1 MPFRGK
7 LRMDRERVFV
17 WLSRAMFFVA
27 GVAAVSLILE
37 YGFYLSTR
45 AREWLHLID
54 LLVVGLFVADA
65 SLRFSLSRQRISHLK
80 FRWPALAIGALVL
93 VQLLLVNRLRGTGWL
108 PFFFEERGLFSLAK
122 GYIIVLQAYLIFL
135 IVGQAV
141 AANRRIA
148 SLRIRPARTVMLS
161 FLIIIVIGTF
171 LLCTPKATVHGIR
184 PVDALFTAT
193 SAVCVTGLSVV
204 DTGTHFT
211 RFGQAIILALI
222 QIGGLGLITLTAFFA
237 VAMRRTLG
245 LQESVALRGMVT
257 YGEVGRMGRTLG
269 SVIGITL
276 LLETAGAI
284 VLLVATRPDFGTAR
298 AAVWTSVFH
307 SISAFCNAGFSLH
320 TTNLERY
327 VGNIPV
333 TLTIT
338 TLIILG
344 GLGFPVIMNAL
355 GHRVL
360 ADHPSRCRTRW
371 GIHSRLVLGMTV
383 VLLVVGTLGF
393 FLLERDGALAGRPL
407 GEKLLASYFGSVTA
421 RTAGFNT
428 VRTGFLSLPTLFMLT
443 ALMFIGGSPGGTA
456 GGVKTSTFGIVLAT
470 INAMLRGKGRV
481 ELMKR
486 RIPDRVVNESLVVV
500 AAAIFVITAATFLLL
515 VSEKTALSDTL
526 FEVVSAF
533 GTVGL
538 STGITPIL
546 SPLAKVA
553 LVLVMLTGRIGPLTL
568 VLAIGQ
574 RHVRHSYDY
583 PEETVLVG

>member
-1 MPFRGK
+1 
-7 LRMDRERVFV
+7 MDRERVFV
-17 WLSRAMFFVA
+17 WLSRAMYFVA
-27 GVAAVSLILE
+27 TIAAVSLILE
-37 YGFYLSTR
+37 YGFYLSPP

-54 LLVVGLFVADA
+54 LLIIGIFVADA
-65 SLRFSLSRQRISHLK
+65 ALRFAFSRRRYSYLK
-80 FRWPALAIGALVL
+80 LRWPALVIAALVL
-93 VQLLLVNRLRGTGWL
+93 LQLLLVNRLRGTGRL
-108 PFFFEERGLFSLAK
+108 PFVFEERGLFSLAK
-122 GYIIVLQAYLIFL
+122 GYIVVLQAYLIFL

-141 AANRRIA
+141 AANRRFA
-148 SLRIRPARTVMLS
+148 SLRMRPARTVMLS
-161 FLIIIVIGTF
+161 FLLIIAVGTF
-171 LLCTPKATVHGIR
+171 LLSTPKATVHGIF

-193 SAVCVTGLSVV
+193 SAVCVTGLAVV
-204 DTGTHFT
+204 DTGAEFT
-211 RFGQAIILALI
+211 RFGQAVILALI

-245 LQESVALRGMVT
+245 LQESLALRGMVT
-257 YGEVGRMGRTLG
+257 YGDVGRMGRTLG

-276 LLETAGAI
+276 LLETVGAV
-284 VLLVATRPDFGTAR
+284 VLLCATRPEFGTAR

-307 SISAFCNAGFSLH
+307 SVSAFCNAGFSLH

-327 VGNIPV
+327 VGNVPV

-338 TLIILG
+338 TLIVLG
-344 GLGFPVIMNAL
+344 GLGFPVMMNAL
-355 GHRVL
+355 GYRVL
-360 ADHPSRCRTRW
+360 SGHPSRCRFRW
-371 GIHSRLVLGMTV
+371 GIHSRLVLGMTAA
-383 VLLVVGTLGF
+383 LLAIGTLGF
-393 FLLERDGALAGRPL
+393 FLLERNGALAGRPL
-407 GEKLLASYFGSVTA
+407 GEQLLASYFGSVTA

-428 VRTGFLSLPTLFMLT
+428 VRTAFLSLPTLFMLT

-456 GGVKTSTFGIVLAT
+456 GGVKTSTFGVVLAT
-470 INAMLRGKGRV
+470 INALLRGKDRV

-515 VSEKTALSDTL
+515 VSEKTGLSDTL

-538 STGITPIL
+538 STGLTPLL

-553 LVLVMLTGRIGPLTL
+553 LVVVMLTGRIGPLTL

-574 RHVRHSYDY
+574 RQVRRSYDY

>member
-1 MPFRGK
+1 
-7 LRMDRERVFV
+7 MDRERVFA
-17 WLSRAMFFVA
+17 WLSRAMFLVA
-27 GVAAVSLILE
+27 GIAAVSLILE
-37 YGFYLSTR
+37 YGFYLSPQ
-45 AREWLHLID
+45 AREWLRLID
-54 LLVVGLFVADA
+54 LLIIGLFVIDA
-65 SLRFSLSRQRISHLK
+65 LLRFALSRERFSHLR
-80 FRWPALAIGALVL
+80 FRWPALVLAALVPL
-93 VQLLLVNRLRGTGWL
+93 QLLLVNRLRGTGWL
-108 PFFFEERGLFSLAK
+108 PFVFEEQGLFSFAK
-122 GYIIVLQAYLIFL
+122 GYIVVLQAYLVFL

-148 SLRIRPARTVMLS
+148 SLKIQPARTVMLS
-161 FLIIIVIGTF
+161 FVLVIVLGTL
-171 LLCTPKATVHGIR
+171 LLCTPRATVEGIR

-193 SAVCVTGLSVV
+193 SAVCVTGLAVV

-211 RFGQAIILALI
+211 RFGQVVILALI

-245 LQESVALRGMVT
+245 LQESLALRGMVA

-269 SVIGITL
+269 TVIGTTL
-276 LLETAGAI
+276 FLETAGAV
-284 VLLVATRPDFGTAR
+284 VLLCATRPEYATPR

-327 VGNIPV
+327 VANPTV

-338 TLIILG
+338 TLIVLG

-355 GHRVL
+355 GDRVL
-360 ADHPSRCRTRW
+360 AEHPSRCRSRW
-371 GIHSRLVLGMTV
+371 GIHSRLVLMMTAI
-383 VLLVVGTLGF
+383 LLALGTLGF
-393 FLLERDGALAGRPL
+393 YLLERDGVLAGRPL

-443 ALMFIGGSPGGTA
+443 ALMFVGGSPGGTA
-456 GGVKTSTFGIVLAT
+456 GGVKTSTFGLVLAK
-470 INAMLRGKGRV
+470 INALFRGKSRV
-481 ELMKR
+481 ELFR
-486 RIPDRVVNESLVVV
+486 RRVPDRVVNESLVVV
-500 AAAIFVITAATFLLL
+500 AAAILIVAAATFVLL
-515 VSEKTALSDTL
+515 VSERAALSDTL

-538 STGITPIL
+538 STGLTPLL
-546 SPLAKVA
+546 SPLSKVV
-553 LVLVMLTGRIGPLTL
+553 LVVVMLTGRIGALTL

-574 RHVRHSYDY
+574 RQVRQPYDY

>member
-1 MPFRGK
+1 
-7 LRMDRERVFV
+7 MDRERIFV
-17 WLSRAMFFVA
+17 WLSRAMFLVA
-27 GVAAVSLILE
+27 GIAAVSLILE
-37 YGFYLSTR
+37 YGFYLSPR

-54 LLVVGLFVADA
+54 LLIIGLFVADA
-65 SLRFSLSRQRISHLK
+65 SLRFARSRQRFSHLRL
-80 FRWPALAIGALVL
+80 RWPALAIGALVL

-108 PFFFEERGLFSLAK
+108 PFVLEERGLFSLAK
-122 GYIIVLQAYLIFL
+122 GYIVVLQVYLIFL
-135 IVGQAV
+135 VVGQAV

-161 FLIIIVIGTF
+161 FLLVIAIGAF
-171 LLCTPKATVHGIR
+171 LLSTPKATVQSIR

-193 SAVCVTGLSVV
+193 SAVCVTGLVVV

-211 RFGQAIILALI
+211 RFGQAVILALI
-222 QIGGLGLITLTAFFA
+222 QIGGLGLITFTAFFA
-237 VAMRRTLG
+237 VAMRRSLG
-245 LQESVALRGMVT
+245 LQESLALRGMVT

-269 SVIGITL
+269 SVIGITF

-284 VLLVATRPDFGTAR
+284 VLLCVTRPDFGTAR

-320 TTNLERY
+320 STNFERY
-327 VGNIPV
+327 VGNAPV
-333 TLTIT
+333 AFTIT
-338 TLIILG
+338 TLIVLG
-344 GLGFPVIMNAL
+344 GLGFPVMMNAL
-355 GHRVL
+355 GYRVL
-360 ADHPSRCRTRW
+360 TDHPSRCRSRW
-371 GIHSRLVLGMTV
+371 GIHSRLVLLMTAA
-383 VLLVVGTLGF
+383 LLVLGTLGF

-428 VRTGFLSLPTLFMLT
+428 VRTAFLSLPTLFMLT

-470 INAMLRGKGRV
+470 LNALFRGKGRV
-481 ELMKR
+481 ELFRR

-500 AAAIFVITAATFLLL
+500 AAAILVVTAATFLLL

-538 STGITPIL
+538 STGLTPLL
-546 SPLAKVA
+546 SPVAKIV
-553 LVLVMLTGRIGPLTL
+553 LLLVMLTGRIGPLTL

-574 RHVRHSYDY
+574 RHVRQPYDY